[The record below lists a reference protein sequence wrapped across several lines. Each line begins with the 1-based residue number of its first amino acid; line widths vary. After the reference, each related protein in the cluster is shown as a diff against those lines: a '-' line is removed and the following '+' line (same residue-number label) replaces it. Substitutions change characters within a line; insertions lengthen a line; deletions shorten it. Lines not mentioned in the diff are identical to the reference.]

1 MFQYAN
7 AKAHCGL
14 CVKKSIMWKNKIVMH
29 MVPNCDYDMRGGCV
43 LRAGLRR
50 VALDLYSCFTPHI
63 SQCTGFA
70 QNTPKRAILKTT
82 GGGSQAPTT
91 SG

>member
-14 CVKKSIMWKNKIVMH
+14 CVKNSIMWKKTIVMC
-29 MVPNCDYDMRGGCV
+29 MVPSYDIDIRGGCV

-70 QNTPKRAILKTT
+70 PNTPKRGILKNT
-82 GGGSQAPTT
+82 GVLNCA
-91 SG
+91 